1 MLNAVC
7 YFLTLISTSAQRFL
21 LLSHSYLT
29 KWSTLCLLSHQYLT
43 VLNAPCYIQLSP
55 RLLSHKVVNALFTVS
70 PVSHSAQRS
79 LLHTA
84 WSQTL
89 ISQSG
94 HRSVYCPTSISQCS
108 ALPVTY
114 SLVPDSYLTK
124 WSTLCLLSHQ
134 YLTVLSA
141 PCYIQLSPRL
151 GSDRPKSADESPCQW
166 RISDWRSHLTSH

>member
-1 MLNAVC
+1 MLSAFC
-7 YFLTLISTSAQRFL
+7 FCLTLISQSGQRSVYCPTS
-21 LLSHSYLT
+21 LSQCSALPVTYSLVPDSYLT
-29 KWSTLCLLSHQYLT
+29 KWSPLCLLSHQYLT

-114 SLVPDSYLTK
+114 SLVPDSVVTGR
-124 WSTLCLLSHQ
+124 S
-134 YLTVLSA
+134 
-141 PCYIQLSPRL
+141 QLMSRHVN
-151 GSDRPKSADESPCQW
+151 DESA
-166 RISDWRSHLTSH
+166 IGEVI